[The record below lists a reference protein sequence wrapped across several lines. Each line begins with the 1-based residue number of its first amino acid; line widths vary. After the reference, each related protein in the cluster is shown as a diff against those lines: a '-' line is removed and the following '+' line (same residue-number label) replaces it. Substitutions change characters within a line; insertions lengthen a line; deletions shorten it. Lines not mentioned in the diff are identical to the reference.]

1 MTPRRADHRV
11 ERIVHPWATPSPNQ
25 MYRCFSEMTSPPDTS
40 CMCMHVHGQ
49 LPILI
54 DGVMLNY
61 LLGSCDRAR
70 ADAIIARLA
79 ALGSGQ
85 IVAEVRPAAL

>member
-1 MTPRRADHRV
+1 
-11 ERIVHPWATPSPNQ
+11 
-25 MYRCFSEMTSPPDTS
+25 MYRCFSEKPPR
-40 CMCMHVHGQ
+40 HVVFVYACHGQ